1 MHHKF
6 DDWFPYDP
14 YGLPV
19 SGKII
24 WPLCMEYKDVF
35 KDGDDETQY
44 TSLKR
49 KLEAEDDDYLMP
61 SPSQKL
67 ASSLSNCISPGF
79 RTSESILMI

>member
-1 MHHKF
+1 
-6 DDWFPYDP
+6 
-14 YGLPV
+14 
-19 SGKII
+19 
-24 WPLCMEYKDVF
+24 MEYKDVF

-67 ASSLSNCISPGF
+67 ASSLSHCISPGF
-79 RTSESILMI
+79 KTSESILMM